1 MKYSEQIVFKNDLAI
16 RKALMFI
23 ESKELKGLEKQNL
36 QQQVIEERKTAS
48 QRANQLIR
56 ERR

>member
-1 MKYSEQIVFKNDLAI
+1 
-16 RKALMFI
+16 MFI

-36 QQQVIEERKTAS
+36 QQQVIEERKAAS